1 MIDPVLALPT
11 LIDATIQPY
20 FCCIFLPTTFAGG

>member
-1 MIDPVLALPT
+1 MIDLVLALPT

-20 FCCIFLPTTFAGG
+20 FCCIFLPAKFAGG